1 MICVFQE
8 IFMLIILIKSNQELF
23 LVLNLTLDMLVISD
37 RFKEKNFKILIGKLR
52 YERFST
58 VLNIE

>member
-8 IFMLIILIKSNQELF
+8 IFVLIILIKSNQELF

-37 RFKEKNFKILIGKLR
+37 RFKEKKFIILIGKPC

-58 VLNIE
+58 VLIIE